1 VQGGLSPVL
10 HICNGPIT
18 EWCSGRLFLGDN
30 KRMVPQQSR
39 QLSSNITGRATDIR
53 GLCKPTSV
61 RGVVDLVRVARKT
74 RTPLYAYS
82 TGLNFGYGGKSP
94 VTPGGLL
101 VDLSSLNSIR
111 ISIDP
116 VSKRV
121 HPVAIIGPGVTQ
133 GMLYDYLEEHHP
145 DLTFNVTGSARATS
159 IVGNALD
166 RGVGYYG
173 PRKEDLFGLVVV
185 CGNGRLLRTGFRRLR
200 NSPLGH
206 SNPYGLGPIIDGLFF
221 QSNFGIVVSACFR
234 LVPKRPKQVALSLSL
249 RREEDMPAFLDELA
263 RCKRDGL
270 IESVTHVANRAR
282 THATLAYGVTQYLEN
297 ECGYTPR
304 RAYAEAESVM
314 DLVAPFEWTSLGA
327 VTGTKAQVRANL
339 AEIKKRLKPLTRV
352 KVITHTL
359 LDTAYAVAHALR
371 FIPAARANAAAIAA
385 IRPLH
390 TLALGVPT
398 DAAIDNLLWKFGR
411 TDLSAAQLDVSNCG
425 LLFINPALPLDGEF
439 VTAFIARMKA
449 IAAENF
455 HDTLYIT
462 INIETPTSLVAV
474 INLLFDR
481 SDAGQVKRAH
491 FCADRLLEAIH
502 DMGLEVYRARADMM
516 GQIVKRDPDY
526 WDTIHKLKLTLDPD
540 NIIAPGRYD
549 VQPEIV
555 TPRPA

>member
-1 VQGGLSPVL
+1 MA
-10 HICNGPIT
+10 IT
-18 EWCSGRLFLGDN
+18 QN
-30 KRMVPQQSR
+30 KE
-39 QLSSNITGRATDIR
+39 LSSNITGRATDIH
-53 GLCKPTSV
+53 GLCKPESV
-61 RGVVDLVRVARKT
+61 RDVVDLVRVARKT

-101 VDLSSLNSIR
+101 VDMSALDTIR
-111 ISIDP
+111 ISVDP
-116 VSKRV
+116 VSRRV

-133 GMLYDYLEEHHP
+133 GMLYDYLEQHHP

-159 IVGNALD
+159 IIGNALD

-206 SNPYGLGPIIDGLFF
+206 SNPYGLGPILDGLFF

-249 RREEDMPAFLDELA
+249 REEDDMPAFLDELA

-282 THATLAYGVTQYLEN
+282 THATLSYGVTTYLEN
-297 ECGYTPR
+297 ECGYSPE
-304 RAYAEAESVM
+304 RAAAECESVM
-314 DLVAPFEWTSLGA
+314 DLVAPYEWTSLGA
-327 VTGTKAQVRANL
+327 VTGTKAQVKANL
-339 AEIKKRLKPLTRV
+339 AEIRQRMKKLTRV

-359 LDTAYAVAHALR
+359 LDTAYAVAHRLR
-371 FIPAARANAAAIAA
+371 FIPVARANAAAIAA

-411 TDLSAAQLDVSNCG
+411 SDLKAAQLDISNCG
-425 LLFINPALPLDGEF
+425 LLFINPALPLDGVF
-439 VTAFIARMKA
+439 VTTFIAEMRI
-449 IAAENF
+449 IAAENG
-455 HDTLYIT
+455 HPTLYIT

-481 SDAGQVKRAH
+481 SDAAQVAQAH
-491 FCADRLLEAIH
+491 RCADLLLAAIH
-502 DMGLEVYRARADMM
+502 GMGLEVYRARADMM
-516 GQIVKRDPDY
+516 GAIVLRDPDY
-526 WDTIHKLKLTLDPD
+526 WNTVHSLKLTLDPD

-549 VQPEIV
+549 VQPGSKAAARPGDQP
-555 TPRPA
+555 TPFSPA